1 MRHITALALS
11 VAMLAALAPGEVR
24 AQSGSG
30 FYLSQEL
37 GVHFTP
43 ALDIEVVAPNAP
55 GSICDEHLNPF
66 TDLMPAFCSDPNA
79 PGTAWTNAFDGAA
92 GILAGGALGYRF
104 TGTGRLRGEL
114 ECFYRE
120 TAHNE
125 TSAVAGSSGAA
136 VAKLDAE
143 VVVAQDRIGSITSH
157 NLFGNAYFD
166 LTSRSRVTPYVGV
179 GAGVGF
185 SRVDHGLL
193 WVRNSDPDLITSV
206 AQYFPPDRQD
216 DLRVVQQNLASTT
229 TSNQTELGARLFGY
243 QVLFGVDVALTEST
257 SLGIK
262 GRRVAFGS
270 FSDAA
275 VLERGARRWR
285 AGCRLGDRWRSRRTA
300 GATAPPVP
308 EARHRRPRRP
318 QGRCATVRPRSVHL
332 QGAGG
337 GAWGP
342 HLGRERPGEP
352 GNAVHVHHPGRR
364 RCGHPRPE
372 RLPSP
377 HQGLIPV
384 SIVVNDDPHTA
395 HYVRDAPAR
404 VDVTT
409 RDGRTVLSA
418 YCQPQG

>member
-1 MRHITALALS
+1 MRHITALPLS
-11 VAMLAALAPGEVR
+11 VAMLAALVPGEAR

-37 GVHFTP
+37 GVNFTP

-79 PGTAWTNAFDGAA
+79 PGTAWTIAFDGAA

-104 TGTGRLRGEL
+104 TGSGRLRGEL
-114 ECFYRE
+114 EYFYRE
-120 TAHNE
+120 TTHNE

-143 VVVAQDRIGSITSH
+143 VVVALDRIGSITLH

-185 SRVDHGLL
+185 TRVDHDLL

-257 SLGIK
+257 ALGVK

-270 FSDAA
+270 FSDATLLDRVRSHA
-275 VLERGARRWR
+275 PQQSAGWQRSGPDRDHDRGPRPVRLQSQPEVPVLAFRHGRRRGDCRCRPIGRSMLEMRMRRD
-285 AGCRLGDRWRSRRTA
+285 G
-300 GATAPPVP
+300 
-308 EARHRRPRRP
+308 
-318 QGRCATVRPRSVHL
+318 RPRS
-332 QGAGG
+332 
-337 GAWGP
+337 
-342 HLGRERPGEP
+342 
-352 GNAVHVHHPGRR
+352 AVAHP
-364 RCGHPRPE
+364 
-372 RLPSP
+372 S
-377 HQGLIPV
+377 
-384 SIVVNDDPHTA
+384 
-395 HYVRDAPAR
+395 
-404 VDVTT
+404 
-409 RDGRTVLSA
+409 
-418 YCQPQG
+418 